1 MRTKIRCIYL
11 ELFHAKI
18 KGDKNN
24 LLSFLSFLLPFQN
37 LIFRFY
43 ELYTIYSILKPIN
56 YTSLTFILLKHLI
69 SAIHL

>member
-1 MRTKIRCIYL
+1 MRTKFRCIYL

-24 LLSFLSFLLPFQN
+24 LLSFLTFLLPFQN

-43 ELYTIYSILKPIN
+43 E
-56 YTSLTFILLKHLI
+56 
-69 SAIHL
+69 